1 MTPLIDSHCH
11 LQRSTYGDQ
20 FDSVLDRARAVGVET
35 MVTIG
40 SSGSVEVCRE
50 AVAHAEA
57 SPDVFATVGYHPHDV
72 RLLDEDAWAA
82 VADLARQERVVAV
95 GETGLDYH
103 YEHSPRD
110 AQQAAFRRFLA
121 LAREVGKPVVI
132 HNRESDDDCIRILEE
147 ERAEDVGG
155 VEHCFTSSWELARAA
170 LDRGFYIGFTGI
182 VTFKRAD
189 AVRDVLRRV
198 PLDRVVVETDCP
210 YLAPEPHRGRR
221 NEPAYVAHVAAG
233 VAAALGGD
241 VEEVRAVTSDNARRL
256 YGLSAA

>member
-1 MTPLIDSHCH
+1 M
-11 LQRSTYGDQ
+11 
-20 FDSVLDRARAVGVET
+20 
-35 MVTIG
+35 
-40 SSGSVEVCRE
+40 
-50 AVAHAEA
+50 
-57 SPDVFATVGYHPHDV
+57 
-72 RLLDEDAWAA
+72 
-82 VADLARQERVVAV
+82 
-95 GETGLDYH
+95 
-103 YEHSPRD
+103 
-110 AQQAAFRRFLA
+110 
-121 LAREVGKPVVI
+121 I

-155 VEHCFTSSWELARAA
+155 VVHCFTSSWELARAA